1 MSTRLDISVV
11 VPLLNEEESLQELTD
26 WVRKVC
32 ENNGLTHEMILIDDG
47 SRDSSWDKIIEISRV
62 NSNVKGIKFRRNYG
76 KSAALNRGF
85 ELAQGS
91 VVITM
96 DADLQDVPD
105 EIPALYRMIIDDDF
119 DLVTAFPQA

>member
-47 SRDSSWDKIIEISRV
+47 SRDSRWDKIIEISRV
-62 NSNVKGIKFRRNYG
+62 NSNVKAIKFRRNYG

-91 VVITM
+91 VVI
-96 DADLQDVPD
+96 LSL
-105 EIPALYRMIIDDDF
+105 IHI
-119 DLVTAFPQA
+119 

>member
-1 MSTRLDISVV
+1 MDQGIAVGIRLLKY
-11 VPLLNEEESLQELTD
+11 P
-26 WVRKVC
+26 C
-32 ENNGLTHEMILIDDG
+32 
-47 SRDSSWDKIIEISRV
+47 V

-105 EIPALYRMIIDDDF
+105 EIPALYRMIIDDNF
-119 DLVTAFPQA
+119 DLVSGWKQNRQDPKPRQYLQNYLIGLPED